1 MSNFTKGQRAKLAD
15 LTSETVLEMGVQL
28 TFGTPCTVDISC
40 FGVDANG
47 QLSDDR
53 YLIFYNQKQSPCGS
67 LQALGSQGSDN
78 ERFRV
83 DLGRLPQSIRR
94 LVFTATIDGA
104 GTMAQLR
111 QGTLELRAS
120 GRTVA
125 SFGFTGADFGQ
136 EKAILVGE
144 LYFKDVWRF
153 AAIGQGFEG
162 GMSALLKHFGGQE
175 IRPAAPPPPTARP
188 APPPPPEPPKVNLGK
203 VSLKKQ
209 GESAVLRSTPSRPFT
224 RMNVKLRWTAAVDL
238 DLHAFY
244 KMKNGQAGHVFFA
257 SRGDLR
263 RPPHI
268 QLDQDAGVG
277 NTAGN
282 NEENIT
288 ITTLDNIEYVLIA
301 TNIFRLTSFLSPSD
315 NFARYDGRVLVQT
328 DLGDDIEV
336 PLTSQEP
343 GRWCIIAELDNT
355 NVQAPRVVNINKVQK
370 DAPALETRR

>member
-1 MSNFTKGQRAKLAD
+1 MGEFTKGQRAKLGD
-15 LTSETVLEMGVQL
+15 LTAETVLEVGVQL
-28 TFGTPCTVDISC
+28 TFGAPCTVDISC

-47 QLSDDR
+47 QLTDDR

-83 DLGRLPQSIRR
+83 DLGRLPQTIRR

-111 QGTLELRAS
+111 QGTLQLRAS

-162 GMSALLKHFGGQE
+162 GMSALLRHFGGQE
-175 IRPAAPPPPTARP
+175 IRPAAPPPPSTAQP
-188 APPPPPEPPKVNLGK
+188 APPPAEPPKVNLGK

-209 GESAVLRSTPSRPFT
+209 GESAVLRSTPNRPFS

-244 KMKNGQAGHVFFA
+244 KMKNGQSGHVFFG
-257 SRGDLR
+257 SRGTLKR
-263 RPPHI
+263 SPYI
-268 QLDQDAGVG
+268 ELDQDAGVG
-277 NTAGN
+277 NTPGN

-288 ITTLDNIEYVLIA
+288 ITTLDNIETVLIA
-301 TNIFRLTSFLSPSD
+301 TNIFRFVSFLSPSD

-355 NVQAPRVVNINKVQK
+355 NTQAPRVVNINKVQK
-370 DAPALETRR
+370 DAPA